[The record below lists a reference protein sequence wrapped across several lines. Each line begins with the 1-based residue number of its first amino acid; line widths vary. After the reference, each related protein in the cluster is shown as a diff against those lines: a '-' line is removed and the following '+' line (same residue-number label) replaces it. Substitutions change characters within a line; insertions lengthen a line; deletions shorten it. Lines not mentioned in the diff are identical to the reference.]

1 MVIKETR
8 QDRIFNFINILILS
22 ILSLICFYPLLFVLV
37 ASVSDPTLV
46 NTGQVLLW
54 PKGLT
59 FEGYL
64 AILSRDDILR
74 GYLNSILYTVGGT
87 FVNLAVTLPA
97 AYALSRK
104 DFVGRN
110 IFTIILLIPMFF
122 SGGLIPTYLLIKDTL
137 HLYNNPLLM
146 FILGATSTTNIIIC
160 RTFFQTNIPGELR
173 DAAEIDGCSNTRYFF
188 KIVLP
193 LSGALIAVMA
203 LLFGVAHWNSYFTAM
218 IYIRDDAWKPL
229 QLIMREILIQSQMD
243 VELLLAGGGA
253 ADAESLLATLHQADL
268 IKYSLIVVASAPV
281 LIAYPFVQKH
291 FVKGITIGALK
302 G

>member
-104 DFVGRN
+104 DFVG
-110 IFTIILLIPMFF
+110 
-122 SGGLIPTYLLIKDTL
+122 S
-137 HLYNNPLLM
+137 
-146 FILGATSTTNIIIC
+146 
-160 RTFFQTNIPGELR
+160 
-173 DAAEIDGCSNTRYFF
+173 
-188 KIVLP
+188 
-193 LSGALIAVMA
+193 
-203 LLFGVAHWNSYFTAM
+203 
-218 IYIRDDAWKPL
+218 
-229 QLIMREILIQSQMD
+229 
-243 VELLLAGGGA
+243 
-253 ADAESLLATLHQADL
+253 
-268 IKYSLIVVASAPV
+268 VV
-281 LIAYPFVQKH
+281 
-291 FVKGITIGALK
+291 
-302 G
+302 